1 MLFVAALPG
10 QPAGRATFL
19 LLVEN
24 VPTAWSAQ
32 GPPCLFPVPKA
43 QGGWCA
49 QLKKGLAQAKM
60 KAHGTLLGDTSKD
73 LPLLLLPGV
82 AMATGGQLL
91 GIPVM

>member
-1 MLFVAALPG
+1 MAALPG
-10 QPAGRATFL
+10 QPGGRANFL
-19 LLVEN
+19 LLVEY

-32 GPPCLFPVPKA
+32 GPPCLFPVSKA

-49 QLKKGLAQAKM
+49 QLKKGLTQAKM
-60 KAHGTLLGDTSKD
+60 KAHWTLLGDTRKD
-73 LPLLLLPGV
+73 LPPLLLPGV